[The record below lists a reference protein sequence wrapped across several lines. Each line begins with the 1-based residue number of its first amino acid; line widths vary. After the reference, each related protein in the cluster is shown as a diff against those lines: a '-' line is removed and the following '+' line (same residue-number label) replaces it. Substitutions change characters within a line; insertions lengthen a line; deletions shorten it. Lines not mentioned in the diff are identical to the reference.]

1 MYRSASREKFDNAD
15 QSPNLPALPFGAWN
29 PFLTGALTGALRWNA
44 QAHEGF
50 RTAVSE
56 WQIFLGRRLED
67 DFALVQRLTSSRTP
81 DQIWAAYT
89 DFWQKAVEDYGKEI
103 TALTKLMTAVAGK
116 METVAQSAT
125 GEPGSVETPWK
136 KAA

>member
-1 MYRSASREKFDNAD
+1 MYRSASREKFDNGD

-29 PFLTGALTGALRWNA
+29 PFLTGALRWNA

-50 RTAVSE
+50 RTVVSE

-67 DFALVQRLTSSRTP
+67 DFALMQRLTSSRTP